1 MNQDLISEIRSKVD
15 IVDVIGSR
23 IPLTSHGKNY
33 FCVCPFHDDTNPS
46 MSVSREKQIYRCF
59 SCGASG
65 NVFSFLMDYDHKSFK
80 EVLKDLGD
88 QLGINTKSLNI
99 TERSTKYDK
108 FYDAYSLSQKYYQ
121 NNLYSKEGRDARTY
135 LEKRGISE
143 DIAKEFGIG
152 LALKS
157 YSNLTDLLKSKKYD
171 VADLNKIGLSS
182 NNNDVYTNRIMFPL
196 YDIYGKIVGFS
207 GRIYNDSSQSK
218 YINTKETVI
227 FKKGNCL
234 YHYHI
239 AKDVCRSTKSV
250 ILVEGFMDVIRLST
264 IGIRNTVAL
273 MGTALTDEQIKL
285 LTRLSNNIII
295 CLDGDEPGINAAK
308 KVGEQLF
315 KVGIEAKV
323 ITLPD
328 NDDPDSFVLKHGK
341 DRFLSLLEYAPIFSD
356 YKINLLKRNVNLQ
369 NEEELSRYINN
380 VLEQTSKIDDEIR
393 CEIILKK
400 LAKDY
405 NIGYNT
411 LEKRFRDIKAEKEV
425 KPIQLA
431 RVKVEK
437 KKRKDKYQMA
447 VEQIIYFMLNNDWV
461 VEQVENE
468 KLIFPTNED
477 RILISEIIYFYR
489 KNGYINIADFFTFI
503 NDKDDLLKLLNS
515 IVSSNYLE
523 NIDKKNLFSY
533 FKVIKDYSIS
543 QQKKRLENLI
553 KNEVDPIEQAK
564 MADQIRKLKLGE

>member
-121 NNLYSKEGRDARTY
+121 NNLYSKEGRDARIY

-341 DRFLSLLEYAPIFSD
+341 DRFLSLLEYAQIFSD

-437 KKRKDKYQMA
+437 QKRKDKYQMA

>member
-1 MNQDLISEIRSKVD
+1 M
-15 IVDVIGSR
+15 
-23 IPLTSHGKNY
+23 
-33 FCVCPFHDDTNPS
+33 
-46 MSVSREKQIYRCF
+46 
-59 SCGASG
+59 
-65 NVFSFLMDYDHKSFK
+65 
-80 EVLKDLGD
+80 
-88 QLGINTKSLNI
+88 
-99 TERSTKYDK
+99 
-108 FYDAYSLSQKYYQ
+108 
-121 NNLYSKEGRDARTY
+121 
-135 LEKRGISE
+135 
-143 DIAKEFGIG
+143 
-152 LALKS
+152 
-157 YSNLTDLLKSKKYD
+157 
-171 VADLNKIGLSS
+171 
-182 NNNDVYTNRIMFPL
+182 
-196 YDIYGKIVGFS
+196 
-207 GRIYNDSSQSK
+207 
-218 YINTKETVI
+218 
-227 FKKGNCL
+227 
-234 YHYHI
+234 
-239 AKDVCRSTKSV
+239 
-250 ILVEGFMDVIRLST
+250 
-264 IGIRNTVAL
+264 
-273 MGTALTDEQIKL
+273 
-285 LTRLSNNIII
+285 
-295 CLDGDEPGINAAK
+295 
-308 KVGEQLF
+308 
-315 KVGIEAKV
+315 IE
-323 ITLPD
+323 
-328 NDDPDSFVLKHGK
+328 N
-341 DRFLSLLEYAPIFSD
+341 
-356 YKINLLKRNVNLQ
+356 KINLLKRNVNLQ

-411 LEKRFRDIKAEKEV
+411 LEKRFRDIRAEKEV

-437 KKRKDKYQMA
+437 QKRKDKYQMA